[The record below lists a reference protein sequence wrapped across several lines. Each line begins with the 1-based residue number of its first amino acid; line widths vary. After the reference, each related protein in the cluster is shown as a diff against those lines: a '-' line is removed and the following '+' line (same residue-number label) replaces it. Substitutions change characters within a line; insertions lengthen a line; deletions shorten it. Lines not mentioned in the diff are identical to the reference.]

1 MAPFLQRVCMYLTM
15 PMESESHKLVR
26 EWKEW
31 LASGELTPVF
41 QPILSSES
49 TGIYGYELLGR
60 LSTPQ
65 GFFSLGEFFLTHTL
79 GYDELFFLKKQVDE
93 QIRFSALQ
101 KFASDAPP
109 ETKLFLN
116 ISPNILYHALLHLE
130 TSLPQTIRMVREV
143 GLDPTRIVI
152 EITEERFPH
161 NLELLKPVLNLYRKE
176 GFSIAVDD
184 AGSEASNLD
193 RIGLFHPE
201 IIKVDLQMLRRS
213 TFSRNFKEI
222 LLNLS
227 KLGES
232 LGSSLLFEGIESEDE
247 LYNALNYG
255 ARYIQGYYFAKP
267 EIPFSGR
274 FQYRSEMQ
282 ASLEYFHSRKQKE
295 MNLQIEWETIWKSKL
310 SEIVMGFREEDGIW
324 EWQEDFNTT
333 VFGDGDFFRM
343 YITNHMGFQV
353 SPNYARADFGEMKP
367 DYSFLGK
374 NWSFR
379 PYFFEHLHK
388 SKTSRD
394 AWTLSHMYHDI
405 SERMMLRTFARNLS
419 ENLILFIDV
428 VVSRS

>member
-1 MAPFLQRVCMYLTM
+1 MYPSM
-15 PMESESHKLVR
+15 QIESESHKLVR

-60 LSTPQ
+60 LSTDQ
-65 GFFSLGEFFLTHTL
+65 GLFSLGDFFLTHTL

-93 QIRFSALQ
+93 EIRFSALQ
-101 KFASDAPP
+101 KFAKEAPP

-116 ISPNILYHALLHLE
+116 ISPNILYHALLNLE
-130 TSLPQTIRMVREV
+130 TTLPQTIRMVREV
-143 GLDPTRIVI
+143 ELDPSRIVI

-267 EIPFSGR
+267 EMNFSGR
-274 FQYRSEMQ
+274 FEYRSEMQ
-282 ASLEYFHSRKQKE
+282 SSLEYFHARKQKE
-295 MNLQIEWETIWKSKL
+295 MNQQIEWETIWKNKL
-310 SEIVMGFREEDGIW
+310 SEIVMGFGEENGIW
-324 EWQEDFNTT
+324 EWKEDFSTS

-353 SPNYARADFGEMKP
+353 SPNYARSETGEMKP
-367 DYSFLGK
+367 DYSILGK

-394 AWTLSHMYHDI
+394 AWTLSQMYHDI

-428 VVSRS
+428 IVSRS

>member
-1 MAPFLQRVCMYLTM
+1 MVPPMQ
-15 PMESESHKLVR
+15 MESEGHKLVR
-26 EWKEW
+26 EWREW
-31 LASGELTPVF
+31 LARGELTPVF

-60 LSTPQ
+60 LATPQ
-65 GFFSLGEFFLTHTL
+65 GLESLGEFFLTHTF
-79 GYDELFFLKKQVDE
+79 GYDEVFYLKKKVDE
-93 QIRFSALQ
+93 EIRWIALQ
-101 KFASDAPP
+101 KFAKEAPP
-109 ETKLFLN
+109 DTKLFLN
-116 ISPNILYHALLHLE
+116 ISPNVLYHALLNLD
-130 TSLPQTIRMVREV
+130 TNLPQTIRMVREV
-143 GLDPTRIVI
+143 GLDPSRIVI
-152 EITEERFPH
+152 EITEERFPQ

-267 EIPFSGR
+267 DLDFASR
-274 FQYRSEMQ
+274 FAYRSEMQ
-282 ASLEYFHSRKQKE
+282 SSLEYFHSRKQKE
-295 MNLQIEWETIWKSKL
+295 LNSQIEWETIWKNKL
-310 SEIVMGFREEDGIW
+310 SEIVMGFGEEDGIW
-324 EWQEDFNTT
+324 EWKEEFTTT

-353 SPNYARADFGEMKP
+353 SPNYVRKEGGEMKP

-405 SERMMLRTFARNLS
+405 SESMMLRTFARNLS

>member
-1 MAPFLQRVCMYLTM
+1 MVPPMQ
-15 PMESESHKLVR
+15 MESEGHKLVR
-26 EWKEW
+26 EWREW
-31 LASGELTPVF
+31 LARGELTPVF

-60 LSTPQ
+60 LATPQ
-65 GFFSLGEFFLTHTL
+65 GLESLGEFFLTHTF
-79 GYDELFFLKKQVDE
+79 GYDEVFYLKKKVDE
-93 QIRFSALQ
+93 EIRWIALQ
-101 KFASDAPP
+101 KFAKEAPP
-109 ETKLFLN
+109 DTKLFLN
-116 ISPNILYHALLHLE
+116 ISPNVLYHALLNLD
-130 TSLPQTIRMVREV
+130 TNLPQTIRMVREV
-143 GLDPTRIVI
+143 GLDPSRIVI
-152 EITEERFPH
+152 EITEERFPQ

-232 LGSSLLFEGIESEDE
+232 LGSSLLFEGIESKDE

-267 EIPFSGR
+267 DLDFASR
-274 FQYRSEMQ
+274 FAYRSEMQ
-282 ASLEYFHSRKQKE
+282 SSLEYFHSRKQKE
-295 MNLQIEWETIWKSKL
+295 LNSQIEWETIWKNKL
-310 SEIVMGFREEDGIW
+310 SEIVMGFGEEDGIW
-324 EWQEDFNTT
+324 EWKEEFTTT

-353 SPNYARADFGEMKP
+353 SPNYVRKEGGEMKP

-394 AWTLSHMYHDI
+394 AWTLSHIYHDI
-405 SERMMLRTFARNLS
+405 SESMMLRTFARNLS

>member
-1 MAPFLQRVCMYLTM
+1 MITER
-15 PMESESHKLVR
+15 ESHKFLR
-26 EWKEW
+26 EWKDW
-31 LASGELTPVF
+31 LSGGTLVPVF

-60 LSTPQ
+60 LSTPE
-65 GFFSLGEFFLTHTL
+65 GLLSLGDFFLSQTF
-79 GYDELFFLKKQVDE
+79 GYDEIFFLKKKVDE
-93 QIRFSALQ
+93 EIRFAAIQ
-101 KFASDAPP
+101 RFADEAPA

-116 ISPNILYHALLHLE
+116 ISPNVMYHALLQLE
-130 TSLPQTIRMVREV
+130 TALPQTIQMVREV
-143 GLDPTRIVI
+143 GVDPERIVI

-161 NLELLKPVLNLYRKE
+161 NLELLRPVLNLYRQE

-255 ARYIQGYYFAKP
+255 ARYIQGFYFAKP
-267 EIPFSGR
+267 QTEFAKR
-274 FQYRSEMQ
+274 FDYRMEMQ
-282 ASLEYFHSRKQKE
+282 SSLEYFHARKQGE
-295 MNLQIEWETIWKSKL
+295 MNRQIEWENVWKDKL
-310 SEIVMGFREEDGIW
+310 SEIMMGFTEENGIW
-324 EWQEDFNTT
+324 EWKGGFETN
-333 VFGDGDFFRM
+333 VFGDGNFFRM
-343 YITNHMGFQV
+343 YITNPLGFQV
-353 SPNYARADFGEMKP
+353 SPNYSRDHSGTGTMAP

-394 AWTLSHMYHDI
+394 AWTLSQMYHDI

>member
-1 MAPFLQRVCMYLTM
+1 MQI
-15 PMESESHKLVR
+15 ESESHKLVR

-31 LASGELTPVF
+31 FAGGELTPVF

-65 GFFSLGEFFLTHTL
+65 GLISLGEFFLSHTL
-79 GYDELFFLKKQVDE
+79 GYDELFYLKKEVDE
-93 QIRFSALQ
+93 AIRFSALQ
-101 KFASDAPP
+101 KFEKEAPP
-109 ETKLFLN
+109 ETKLFIN
-116 ISPNILYHALLHLE
+116 ISPSILYHALLHLE
-130 TSLPQTIRMVREV
+130 TTLPQTIRMVREV

-161 NLELLKPVLNLYRKE
+161 NLELLKPILNLYRKE

-267 EIPFSGR
+267 ELNFAGR
-274 FQYRSEMQ
+274 FEYRSEMQ
-282 ASLEYFHSRKQKE
+282 SSLEYFHARKQKE
-295 MNLQIEWETIWKSKL
+295 MNEQIEWETIWKNKL
-310 SEIVMGFREEDGIW
+310 SEIVMGFGEEDGIW
-324 EWQEDFNTT
+324 EWKEHFSTS

-353 SPNYARADFGEMKP
+353 SPNYARSELGDMKP

-394 AWTLSHMYHDI
+394 AWTLSQMYHDI

>member
-1 MAPFLQRVCMYLTM
+1 MYPSM
-15 PMESESHKLVR
+15 QIESESHKLVR
-26 EWKEW
+26 EWKVW

-60 LSTPQ
+60 LSTDQ
-65 GFFSLGEFFLTHTL
+65 GLFSLGDFFLTHTL

-93 QIRFSALQ
+93 EIRFSALQ
-101 KFASDAPP
+101 KFAKEAPP

-116 ISPNILYHALLHLE
+116 ISPNILYHALLNLE
-130 TSLPQTIRMVREV
+130 TTLPQTIRMVREV
-143 GLDPTRIVI
+143 ELDPSRIVI

-267 EIPFSGR
+267 EMNFSGR
-274 FQYRSEMQ
+274 FEYRSEMQ
-282 ASLEYFHSRKQKE
+282 SSLEYFHARKQKE
-295 MNLQIEWETIWKSKL
+295 MNHQIEWETIWKNKL
-310 SEIVMGFREEDGIW
+310 SEIVMGFGEEDGIW
-324 EWQEDFNTT
+324 EWKEDFSTS

-353 SPNYARADFGEMKP
+353 SPNYARSETGEMKP
-367 DYSFLGK
+367 DYSILGK

-394 AWTLSHMYHDI
+394 AWTLSQMYHDI

-428 VVSRS
+428 IVSRS